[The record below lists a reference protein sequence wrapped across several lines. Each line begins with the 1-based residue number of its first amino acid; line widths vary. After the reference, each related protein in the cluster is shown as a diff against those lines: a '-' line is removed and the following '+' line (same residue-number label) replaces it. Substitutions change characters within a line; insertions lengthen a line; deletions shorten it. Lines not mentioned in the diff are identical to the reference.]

1 MYSEEQLVRI
11 ARRENNTKR
20 SYLVVNR
27 LQGKHVPVSPKAA
40 FQMFSELAALV
51 KKAYDGEKLLLV
63 GFAETA
69 TAIGAALAAELD
81 TLYMQTTREEV
92 PGAEYLYFSESHS
105 HAMEQKLVK
114 DDIDRMI
121 DKIDRIVFVE
131 DEVTTGNTILKI
143 ITILE
148 ERYPG
153 RTAFAVASLLNGM
166 DEEALN
172 CYREKNIPV
181 HYLVKTDHST
191 YGEIAGKYR
200 GDGSYWKADKPEE
213 RDFCRAGAGGSKRQD
228 FRRETEYKPG
238 AEGLQQEN
246 VYGSENTAHEKFR
259 EMRVY
264 GWMNARR
271 CVEAGKYR
279 TACEKLWETIKKS
292 ERFVD
297 NRRILVLGTEEF
309 MYPALYIAKKLEER
323 CKKGSEMYGECE
335 EECRDSERSGWDAS
349 LADKGE
355 DCLVRFHA
363 TTRSPITVSSEE
375 DYPLHVRYE
384 LKSFY
389 DKERQTFIY
398 DLDKYDLVLILTD
411 AAGNRKAG
419 VNTLVNA
426 LRSCGNEKILL
437 VRWCGV

>member
-51 KKAYDGEKLLLV
+51 KKAYDGERLLLV

-105 HAMEQKLVK
+105 HATEQRLVK
-114 DDIDRMI
+114 DDMDRVIDE
-121 DKIDRIVFVE
+121 IDRIVFVE

-153 RTAFAVASLLNGM
+153 KTAFAVVSLLNGM
-166 DEEALN
+166 DEKSLDV
-172 CYREKNIPV
+172 YRNRKIPV
-181 HYLVKTDHST
+181 HYLVKTDHSA

-200 GDGSYWKADKPEE
+200 GDGSCRRADAADKPEE
-213 RDFCRAGAGGSKRQD
+213 KVSRQAGA
-228 FRRETEYKPG
+228 
-238 AEGLQQEN
+238 AERQQEN
-246 VYGSENTAHEKFR
+246 LYRSENTAHEKFR

-279 TACEKLWETIKKS
+279 TACEELWKTIEKS
-292 ERFVD
+292 ESFVD

-309 MYPALYIAKKLEER
+309 MYPALYIAKRLEEQWEAR
-323 CKKGSEMYGECE
+323 GE
-335 EECRDSERSGWDAS
+335 
-349 LADKGE
+349 K
-355 DCLVRFHA
+355 CLVRCHA
-363 TTRSPITVSSEE
+363 TTRSPITVSSEAE
-375 DYPLHVRYE
+375 YPLHTRYE
-384 LKSFY
+384 LKSLY
-389 DKERQTFIY
+389 DDDRKTFIY
-398 DLDKYDLVLILTD
+398 DLEQYDSVLILTD
-411 AAGNRKAG
+411 AAGDRKAG

-437 VRWCGV
+437 VRWCGE